1 MSVTAFAIAMIVA
14 APLAGPAAAPMPA
27 LLEANDQVSQPLT
40 AGRVDEALTRLERA
54 SAANPHDAALLIN
67 LGIAYA
73 QRGEEAKA
81 RATFEQAAACHEVI
95 ELTTADGN
103 VTDSFRLARKALK
116 MLARGEFT
124 VQPARAGQLTYK
136 D

>member
-14 APLAGPAAAPMPA
+14 APLTGPAAAPMPA
-27 LLEANDQVSQPLT
+27 SLEANDPVIQPM
-40 AGRVDEALTRLERA
+40 AGERSDEALAKLAHA
-54 SAANPHDAALLIN
+54 SAAKPHDAALLIN

-81 RATFEQAAACHEVI
+81 RAAFEQAAACHEVI
-95 ELTTADGN
+95 ELTTADGSE
-103 VTDSFRLARKALK
+103 TDSRRLARKALK

-124 VQPARAGQLTYK
+124 AQSSRADQLTYR

>member
-27 LLEANDQVSQPLT
+27 LLAANDPAVQPMA
-40 AGRVDEALTRLERA
+40 AGRMDEALARLEQA
-54 SAANPHDAALLIN
+54 SAAKPHDAALMIN

-73 QRGEEAKA
+73 QRGDAAKA
-81 RATFEQAAACHEVI
+81 RSAFEQAAACHEII
-95 ELTTADGN
+95 ELTTADGSL
-103 VTDSFRLARKALK
+103 TDSRRLARKALK
-116 MLARGEFT
+116 MLARGEFA

>member
-14 APLAGPAAAPMPA
+14 APLAGPAAAPMTIA
-27 LLEANDQVSQPLT
+27 LEASDPVIQPMA
-40 AGRVDEALTRLERA
+40 AGRMDEALAKLEKA
-54 SAANPHDAALLIN
+54 TAAKPHDAALLIN

-73 QRGEEAKA
+73 QRGEAEKA

-95 ELTTADGN
+95 ELTTADGS
-103 VTDSFRLARKALK
+103 VTDSRRLARKALK

-124 VQPARAGQLTYK
+124 VQRARGGQLTYK